1 MYIFARLLA
10 LTVHVVQL
18 FNVANG
24 TKNVG
29 TLSGTSISR
38 QAGWH
43 KLRRHGVRGGGGF
56 DHLWL
61 SSMTTTEF
69 ISHTHLVTLVAYY
82 RTCCVEV
89 KRGMSP

>member
-43 KLRRHGVRGGGGF
+43 KLCRHGVRGGGLRSLVVELD
-56 DHLWL
+56 DHNRVYQPHTPGDAGGLL
-61 SSMTTTEF
+61 S
-69 ISHTHLVTLVAYY
+69 HLL
-82 RTCCVEV
+82 R
-89 KRGMSP
+89 